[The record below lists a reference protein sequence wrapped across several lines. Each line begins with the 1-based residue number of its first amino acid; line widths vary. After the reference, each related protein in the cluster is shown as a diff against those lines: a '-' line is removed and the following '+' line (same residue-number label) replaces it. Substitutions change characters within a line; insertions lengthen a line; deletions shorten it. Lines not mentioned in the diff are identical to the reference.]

1 MGSDKLRIFFKI
13 ICYTLIGL
21 CALTSIDDWI
31 NGRWSEMHNHINWTL
46 WIGITVM
53 LITIVERQTK
63 EIDVKDDYIKS
74 LETYKELA
82 DNHTVS
88 LKELYQA
95 QKDYS
100 TGLEDQIK
108 DYKKITKDYE
118 KLNDINEKIIEE
130 YKNAKPSRF

>member
-1 MGSDKLRIFFKI
+1 MSSDKLRIFLKI

-63 EIDVKDDYIKS
+63 EIEVKDSYIKS
-74 LETYKELA
+74 LEDYKVLTDE
-82 DNHTVS
+82 HIVG

-95 QKDYS
+95 QKSYS
-100 TGLEDQIK
+100 TGLEGHIEE
-108 DYKKITKDYE
+108 YKK
-118 KLNDINEKIIEE
+118 LNVINEKIIEE

>member
-1 MGSDKLRIFFKI
+1 MSSDKLRIFLKI

-74 LETYKELA
+74 LEEYKVLTDE
-82 DNHTVS
+82 HIVS

-95 QKDYS
+95 QKSYS
-100 TGLEDQIK
+100 TGLEGHIEE
-108 DYKKITKDYE
+108 YKK
-118 KLNDINEKIIEE
+118 LNVINEKIIEE

>member
-1 MGSDKLRIFFKI
+1 MSSDKLRIFLKI

-46 WIGITVM
+46 WIGSTVM

-63 EIDVKDDYIKS
+63 EIDVKDSYIKS
-74 LETYKELA
+74 LEEYKVLTDEHIVTLKRLIEA
-82 DNHTVS
+82 HKSRSTS
-88 LKELYQA
+88 LEE
-95 QKDYS
+95 
-100 TGLEDQIK
+100 GIEI
-108 DYKKITKDYE
+108 YKGINE
-118 KLNDINEKIIEE
+118 VNEKIIEE

>member
-1 MGSDKLRIFFKI
+1 MSSDKLRIFLKI

-63 EIDVKDDYIKS
+63 EIDVKDSYIES
-74 LETYKELA
+74 LEEYKVLTDEHIVTLKRLIEA
-82 DNHTVS
+82 HKSRSTS
-88 LKELYQA
+88 LEE
-95 QKDYS
+95 
-100 TGLEDQIK
+100 GIEI
-108 DYKKITKDYE
+108 YKGI
-118 KLNDINEKIIEE
+118 NVINEKIIEE
-130 YKNAKPSRF
+130 YKNTKPSRF

>member
-1 MGSDKLRIFFKI
+1 MSSDKLRIFLKI

-74 LETYKELA
+74 LEEYKVLTDE
-82 DNHTVS
+82 HIVS
-88 LKELYQA
+88 LKELIEA
-95 QKDYS
+95 HKTRS
-100 TGLEDQIK
+100 EGLEEQIETHK
-108 DYKKITKDYE
+108 

>member
-1 MGSDKLRIFFKI
+1 MSSDKLRIFLKI

-74 LETYKELA
+74 LEEYKVLTDEHIVTLKRLIEA
-82 DNHTVS
+82 HKSRSTS
-88 LKELYQA
+88 LEE
-95 QKDYS
+95 
-100 TGLEDQIK
+100 GIEI
-108 DYKKITKDYE
+108 YKGI
-118 KLNDINEKIIEE
+118 NVINEKIIEE
-130 YKNAKPSRF
+130 YKNTKPSRF

>member
-1 MGSDKLRIFFKI
+1 MSSDKLRIFLKI

-74 LETYKELA
+74 LEEYKTLTDE
-82 DNHTVS
+82 HIVS

-95 QKDYS
+95 QKSYS
-100 TGLEDQIK
+100 TGLEGHIEE
-108 DYKKITKDYE
+108 YKK
-118 KLNDINEKIIEE
+118 LNVINEKIIEE

>member
-1 MGSDKLRIFFKI
+1 MSSDKLRIFLKI

-21 CALTSIDDWI
+21 CALASIDDWI

-63 EIDVKDDYIKS
+63 EIEVKDSYIKS
-74 LETYKELA
+74 LEEYKTLTDE
-82 DNHTVS
+82 HIVS

-95 QKDYS
+95 QKSYS
-100 TGLEDQIK
+100 TGLEGHIEE
-108 DYKKITKDYE
+108 YKK
-118 KLNDINEKIIEE
+118 LNVINEKIIEE